1 MSKITKI
8 KAREILDSRGNP
20 TIEVDVFVQQADGKV
35 LKATAAVPSGAS
47 TGTHEALE
55 LRDGDKSKYNGK
67 GVLKAVHNVNEIIAP
82 LLIGKEVS
90 QQNEIDHIMISKDG
104 TEHKT
109 ILGANAILGVSL
121 AIARAAA
128 LSKNVSLY
136 QHISTLLKAKHHDN
150 LPTPFFN
157 VINGGK
163 HAGSGMPFQEFMIAP
178 KGKDFAESLRMGAEV
193 YQALKK
199 AIEEKY
205 GHSAINVGDE
215 GGFAP
220 QIKTAEDGLNLLMA
234 AIKKAGYDGKVSLA
248 MDCAASEFFKEGFYY
263 APQKMS
269 AGELLEYYL
278 HLVKKYPLIS
288 IEDPFDEEDF
298 DSFAKLRERSGV
310 QVVGDDLLVTNIKR
324 IKMGIDKHSCNC
336 LLLKVNQIGSLT
348 EALQA
353 VEMAYT
359 AGWKVMVSHRSGET
373 EDPFIADLV
382 VAIGC
387 GQIKSG
393 APCRGE
399 RTAKYNQLLR
409 IEEEMLEK

>member
-1 MSKITKI
+1 
-8 KAREILDSRGNP
+8 
-20 TIEVDVFVQQADGKV
+20 
-35 LKATAAVPSGAS
+35 
-47 TGTHEALE
+47 
-55 LRDGDKSKYNGK
+55 
-67 GVLKAVHNVNEIIAP
+67 LKAVHNVNEIIAP
-82 LLIGKEVS
+82 LLIGKDVL

-109 ILGANAILGVSL
+109 NLGANAILGVSL
-121 AIARAAA
+121 AVARAAA
-128 LSKNVSLY
+128 ICKNVSLH
-136 QHISTLLKAKHHDN
+136 QQVSTLLKAKHTN
-150 LPTPFFN
+150 VLPTPFFN

-193 YQALKK
+193 YHALKK

-220 QIKTAEDGLNLLMA
+220 QIKTAEDGLDLLMA
-234 AIKKAGYDGKVSLA
+234 AIKKAGYEGKVSLA

-269 AGELLEYYL
+269 AEELLEYYL

-288 IEDPFDEEDF
+288 IEDPFHEDDF
-298 DSFAKLRERSGV
+298 ESFAKLRERSGI
-310 QVVGDDLLVTNIKR
+310 QIVGDDLLVTNIKR
-324 IKMGIDKHSCNC
+324 IKTGIEKKSCNC

-353 VEMAYT
+353 VEMAYS

-373 EDPFIADLV
+373 EDSFIADLV

-409 IEEEMLEK
+409 IEEEMLGR